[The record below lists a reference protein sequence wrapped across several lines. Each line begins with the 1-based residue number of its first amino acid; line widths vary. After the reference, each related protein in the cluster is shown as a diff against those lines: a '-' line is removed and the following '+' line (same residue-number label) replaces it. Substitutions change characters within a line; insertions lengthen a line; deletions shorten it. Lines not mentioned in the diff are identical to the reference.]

1 MTFTILYTL
10 ISCTY
15 TYRRKFSDL
24 VQQKGTSHA
33 EGRLHWG
40 GVKDFVDGSLGSR
53 TALMHQPYTDDP
65 TTSGVRLTDQK
76 ALKQLMTEAH
86 QAGLQ
91 VVLDTC

>member
-1 MTFTILYTL
+1 M
-10 ISCTY
+10 SC
-15 TYRRKFSDL
+15 RHKLSEL

-53 TALMHQPYTDDP
+53 TALMHQPYADDS

-76 ALKQLMTEAH
+76 VLKQLMTDAH

-91 VVLDTC
+91 VMLSTC